1 MTEDEAFEELERILA
16 NKENQ
21 KETELMHKAVHA
33 AYKFV
38 DGMNN
43 HDLGIYTIRKAFE
56 LGYRTGYGDSLKQIK
71 E

>member
-1 MTEDEAFEELERILA
+1 MTEDEAFEELERILT

-21 KETELMHKAVHA
+21 KEIEHMHKAVHA

-38 DGMNN
+38 DGLSN

-56 LGYRTGYGDSLKQIK
+56 LGYRTGYGEAIK
-71 E
+71 EQK